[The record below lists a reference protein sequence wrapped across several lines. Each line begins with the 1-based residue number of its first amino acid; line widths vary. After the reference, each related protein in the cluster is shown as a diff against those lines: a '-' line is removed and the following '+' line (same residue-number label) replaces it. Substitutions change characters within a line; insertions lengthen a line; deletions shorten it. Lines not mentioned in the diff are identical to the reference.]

1 MINKENIKKALENI
15 KASSELDEQIFKQ
28 TIYKKESKSW
38 HNKIYIKVFSTLV
51 LVFLLTVTTVFA
63 KDLIYK
69 YILNKKWVGEQ
80 YHQSISL
87 TKSVYI
93 NDVKNYTCDN
103 FKTLNDMENILGMKF
118 VFDTSKYN
126 GEINKCEIKLNDEGY
141 IEAVNVS
148 VKDFYDYSEEN
159 KEIDSQYRD
168 DFTQDEFYAWEA
180 KRKITKVYIQFMTQ
194 YASLETQEEFKE
206 IEISSSNVETR
217 NYEFYAKNINT
228 EGYYN
233 LTPSER
239 IPISKDALFVNNN
252 ILYQFYANR
261 SVSIEELLG
270 IIYEF

>member
-1 MINKENIKKALENI
+1 MINKEDIKKALENI
-15 KASSELDEQIFKQ
+15 KANSSLDEKVFNQ
-28 TIYKKESKSW
+28 TVYKKESKSW
-38 HNKIYIKVFSTLV
+38 HNKIYIKVFTAV
-51 LVFLLTVTTVFA
+51 ALVFLLTVTTVFA

-69 YILNKKWVGEQ
+69 YVLNKKWVGEQ
-80 YHQSISL
+80 YYQSISL
-87 TKSVYI
+87 TKPVYI

-141 IEAVNVS
+141 IEMVNVS

-168 DFTQDEFYAWEA
+168 DFTKEEFYAWEA
-180 KRKITKVYIQFMTQ
+180 KRKITEVYIEFMTQ
-194 YASLETQEEFKE
+194 YASLKTKEEFKE
-206 IEISSSNVETR
+206 IQMDSSNVETR
-217 NYEFYAKNINT
+217 NYEFFAKNINT

-239 IPISKDALFVNNN
+239 IPLSKHAVFVNNN
-252 ILYQFYANR
+252 ILYYFYANNQ
-261 SVSIEELLG
+261 VSIEELLG